1 MAYETPKSAKTETF
15 VESAAPKLVY
25 SGEPPKDFL
34 RLKSPHNLE
43 RGGVMFNV
51 QGAIEVSLDGL
62 RPLFVLTSDAY
73 VPLTF
78 PIYIRAA
85 GPKTK
90 VAALLLNYTLGGS
103 NVRE

>member
-1 MAYETPKSAKTETF
+1 MAYETPKSAKAETF
-15 VESAAPKLVY
+15 VESADPKLIY
-25 SGEPPKDFL
+25 SGEAPKDFL
-34 RLKSPHNLE
+34 KLKSPHNLD

-51 QGAIEVSLDGL
+51 QGAIELSLDGR

-85 GPKTK
+85 GAKSR
-90 VAALLLNYTLGGS
+90 VSALLLNYTLGGS